1 MARRVDGDGEHRE
14 DVRVVDQPNVPGE
27 PVHERPVHNREPVR
41 KEVEFRQTGG
51 NTSPRDSVRWGPI
64 WAGLITTIAAFVSL
78 QLLAFGLGLLT
89 LDLDPGAGGDG
100 ASAWV
105 SGIIGLI
112 AFFTGGAVAGMT
124 SATRGVASGLLNGLM
139 VWALGTVL
147 ILFFSSL
154 GLGQIFGAL
163 GNLVSQLGALSSGA
177 LSLQGA
183 DVDSESIVST
193 LRTGALYAFF
203 SLLLAAIAST
213 IGGILAGRSGH
224 PIGYTAD
231 TSHHA

>member
-1 MARRVDGDGEHRE
+1 
-14 DVRVVDQPNVPGE
+14 
-27 PVHERPVHNREPVR
+27 
-41 KEVEFRQTGG
+41 
-51 NTSPRDSVRWGPI
+51 
-64 WAGLITTIAAFVSL
+64 
-78 QLLAFGLGLLT
+78 
-89 LDLDPGAGGDG
+89 
-100 ASAWV
+100 
-105 SGIIGLI
+105 
-112 AFFTGGAVAGMT
+112 
-124 SATRGVASGLLNGLM
+124 
-139 VWALGTVL
+139 
-147 ILFFSSL
+147 SSL

-163 GNLVSQLGALSSGA
+163 GNLVSQLGAISSGA

-183 DVDSESIVST
+183 DVDPESIIST